1 MHTCIH
7 AYMHTCIH
15 AYMHTCIHAYMHT
28 CIHAYMHT
36 CIHAYMHTC
45 IHAYMHTCTHAHMHT
60 CTHTHI
66 HTYIHISY
74 THTYIHTYF
83 IYTYVHLKY
92 LKVIWNQW
100 NQWNQCTMSLMNHG
114 GFMVASAG
122 SKGRGE
128 EQRGA
133 GPRHGWLDTSWQ
145 TNTKKCKRQGL
156 FVFFCTSF
164 FFRFYAYYLLCLFFF
179 MLFSFTCNSHG
190 LGAVLW
196 GLLSARRRSPRRV
209 CEWHCLFHADSTV
222 ATQNSTVT
230 GRIELGYNSFQCA
243 EEQTLLY
250 SFKSPSLRHIL
261 RVSLFP
267 TLISVVNLHVLCAN
281 EQDPQG

>member
-1 MHTCIH
+1 MESMESM
-7 AYMHTCIH
+7 YNELNE
-15 AYMHTCIHAYMHT
+15 
-28 CIHAYMHT
+28 
-36 CIHAYMHTC
+36 
-45 IHAYMHTCTHAHMHT
+45 
-60 CTHTHI
+60 
-66 HTYIHISY
+66 SWW
-74 THTYIHTYF
+74 F
-83 IYTYVHLKY
+83 
-92 LKVIWNQW
+92 
-100 NQWNQCTMSLMNHG
+100 HG
-114 GFMVASAG
+114 GFCRLQRTRRRAARSWTQTRMTRHVLTNQY
-122 SKGRGE
+122 E
-128 EQRGA
+128 EVQKTR
-133 GPRHGWLDTSWQ
+133 
-145 TNTKKCKRQGL
+145 
-156 FVFFCTSF
+156 FVCFFLHQF